1 MQSYIIRGLLSR
13 LMIFALAL
21 PLSGMVLAQTYPS
34 RPVRL
39 VVPFSA
45 GAGVT
50 DIMARILAKHL
61 GDSLGQ
67 PVVIDNRP
75 GAGGVPGTDVVAK
88 AAPDGYTFLISNV
101 SHAIDPYLYAK
112 LPFDPLKDFV
122 PVTLIN
128 SAPLL
133 LVVNPA
139 LPVKST
145 RELIAYAKAHPGK
158 LAYGS
163 GGVGTTPHLSGE
175 LFLSLAGIDAVH
187 VPYKGGAPAL
197 NDLMG
202 GQVQFMIEN
211 MPGTMPFV
219 KGGRLRALA
228 ITGAQRSPLA
238 PDLPTMAEA
247 GVPGYEVIGWNA
259 IFAVKGTP
267 PDIVA
272 RMHTEVARIL
282 RMPEVRQQMAA
293 LGAEPIGSTPDELAA
308 FLKTEMARWGKVIK
322 DKGIRAE

>member
-1 MQSYIIRGLLSR
+1 MQSLIVRKIFRR

-21 PLSGMVLAQTYPS
+21 PLSGVVLAQAYPS
-34 RPVRL
+34 HPIRL

-61 GDSLGQ
+61 SESLGQ
-67 PVVIDNRP
+67 PVLIDNRP

-101 SHAIDPYLYAK
+101 SHAIDPYLYSK

-133 LVVNPA
+133 LVVNPS

-197 NDLMG
+197 NDLMS

-219 KGGRLRALA
+219 KGGKLRALA

-238 PDLPTMAEA
+238 PELPTMAEA

-267 PDIVA
+267 PEVVA
-272 RMHTEVARIL
+272 RIHTEVARIL
-282 RMPEVRQQMAA
+282 RMPEVRQQIGA

-308 FLKTEMARWGKVIK
+308 FLKTEMTRWGKIIK

>member
-1 MQSYIIRGLLSR
+1 MLPFIRGALRR
-13 LMIFALAL
+13 LTIFALAM
-21 PLSGMVLAQTYPS
+21 PLSGVVLAQAYPT
-34 RPVRL
+34 RPIRM

-50 DIMARILAKHL
+50 DIMARLLSTHL
-61 GDSLGQ
+61 SASLGQ
-67 PVVIDNRP
+67 PVVIENRP

-88 AAPDGYTFLISNV
+88 APADGYTFLISNV
-101 SHAIDPYLYAK
+101 SHAIDASLYAK
-112 LPFDPLKDFV
+112 LPYDPLKDFV

-128 SAPLL
+128 TAPLL

-139 LPVKST
+139 LPVKTT
-145 RELIAYAKAHPGK
+145 RELVAYAKTHPGK

-202 GQVQFMIEN
+202 GQVQFMLEN
-211 MPGTMPFV
+211 MPGTMPYV
-219 KGGRLRALA
+219 KGGKLRALA
-228 ITGAQRSPLA
+228 ITSAQRSPLA
-238 PDLPTMAEA
+238 PDLPTVAEA
-247 GVPGYEVIGWNA
+247 GVPGYEVVGWNA
-259 IFAVKGTP
+259 IFARKGTP
-267 PDIVA
+267 PEAVA
-272 RMHTEVARIL
+272 RIHAEVARIL
-282 RMPEVRQQMAA
+282 RLPEVRKQLAA
-293 LGAEPIGSTPDELAA
+293 LGAEPIGNTPDELGA
-308 FLKTEMARWGKVIK
+308 FLRTETTRWGKIIK